1 MISNPSDFYA
11 KMEYGFHDLPEYPMI
26 SRGEY
31 FLKYL
36 LVMLLIDLCF
46 FFFFRKWQ
54 WLKVVIC
61 RSPLSV
67 AGIDFAGQLKG
78 YSPKIKCASQRDGW
92 RLYGWLIRSPVIN
105 WLPRAKIQSVWAAL
119 KAVLRLHT
127 SHLQDP
133 SAVRPHL
140 IPYRW
145 PNWPKKDMERA
156 FWRYVI
162 RRPRFPLLLPFRF
175 PGKLELKL
183 GLIEPEWWQ
192 QLAWLNAV
200 PWPPGE
206 SLSKNIFHRLGND
219 EFPVK
224 LAQ

>member
-1 MISNPSDFYA
+1 MIESSNLQKSFKCSRHRFRRA
-11 KMEYGFHDLPEYPMI
+11 IKRILPQNQMCK
-26 SRGEY
+26 ST
-31 FLKYL
+31 
-36 LVMLLIDLCF
+36 
-46 FFFFRKWQ
+46 
-54 WLKVVIC
+54 
-61 RSPLSV
+61 
-67 AGIDFAGQLKG
+67 
-78 YSPKIKCASQRDGW
+78 GW
-92 RLYGWLIRSPVIN
+92 MTIVWLINPQPSNQLV
-105 WLPRAKIQSVWAAL
+105 AQGQIQSVWAAL

>member
-1 MISNPSDFYA
+1 MPKWNMVFMTYQNTLWYQGVSIFSSTYW
-11 KMEYGFHDLPEYPMI
+11 
-26 SRGEY
+26 
-31 FLKYL
+31 
-36 LVMLLIDLCF
+36 LCF
-46 FFFFRKWQ
+46 DRFQCVFLCPKMA

-162 RRPRFPLLLPFRF
+162 RRPRFRLLLPFRF

-200 PWPPGE
+200 PWPRENLYP
-206 SLSKNIFHRLGND
+206 KIYFIA
-219 EFPVK
+219 
-224 LAQ
+224 LAMMNSRWN